1 MELTA
6 PRATIY
12 ASIIAVIGI
21 VIGAFLKPIAEKWID
36 STPRAPEQTALA
48 IEQIPLDIF
57 AYAGNNDPDG
67 GSATFVLINDQE
79 KIPTY
84 KLDYSLPTDRHGY
97 AGLAFNFHKGM
108 NLTDYRAIEC
118 VLTFSQLNDSID
130 LYFKDISDNFN
141 TIRVVNNGTSE
152 MILRYEFNNFPNVNF
167 NAVKEV
173 GLVASTDFMTETH
186 QVVIKK
192 IRFVQ

>member
-1 MELTA
+1 MELTG

-21 VIGAFLKPIAEKWID
+21 VIGAFAKPIAEKMID
-36 STPRAPEQTALA
+36 TTPRTAKQTALA
-48 IEQIPLDIF
+48 VEQIPLDVF
-57 AYAGNNDPDG
+57 AYAGNNNPDG
-67 GSATFVLINDQE
+67 GNAVFVLINDQE
-79 KIPTY
+79 KVPTY

-97 AGLAFNFHKGM
+97 AGLAFTFHEGI
-108 NLTDYRAIEC
+108 NLTDYKAIEC

-130 LYFKDISDNFN
+130 LYFKDISNNFN
-141 TIRVVNNGTSE
+141 TIRVVDNGTSE
-152 MILRYEFNNFPNVNF
+152 MTLRYEFNNFPKINF